1 MRLFNDKYHP
11 LLNKDIM
18 AVGKRSPIIMVI
30 MAIMA
35 SDIAC
40 GRVPTTTTESRKM
53 ISILLACS
61 LVTLTNL

>member
-11 LLNKDIM
+11 QLNKDIM

-35 SDIAC
+35 GDIA
-40 GRVPTTTTESRKM
+40 
-53 ISILLACS
+53 
-61 LVTLTNL
+61 